1 MKYLIYRLIKGRK
14 WWEESSEVTATTWP
28 TANEPMIPTK
38 SSSPIIS
45 RVTRRKKEREIGFC
59 RIPRAFKLGQYA
71 GVARFFLGVVFSS
84 HFYRASRC
92 ANEHLW
98 KTVRLSV
105 KSYCFFPSF
114 SDLMILPWIC
124 LASLSLISYL
134 HWFPLKCTCHL
145 FFLFS
150 LIDG

>member
-1 MKYLIYRLIKGRK
+1 MVGGGF
-14 WWEESSEVTATTWP
+14 WTATTWP

-124 LASLSLISYL
+124 LASLSLTL
-134 HWFPLKCTCHL
+134 P
-145 FFLFS
+145 S
-150 LIDG
+150 LISVEMHVPLVLPI